1 MNLSIDPVLL
11 LNIIL
16 CFFILV
22 LGLWEYQ
29 RSRAALALYIGIAFG
44 LFGITHLMLLLGLGI
59 SMTPL
64 LISIRLIAYLLVI
77 AGLIRAVSLK
87 KRA

>member
-1 MNLSIDPVLL
+1 MNLGIDPVLL

-22 LGLWEYQ
+22 MGLWEYQ

-44 LFGITHLMLLLGLGI
+44 LFGISHLILLLGLGTG
-59 SMTPL
+59 MTPL

-77 AGLIRAVSLK
+77 AGLFQAISLK

>member
-1 MNLSIDPVLL
+1 MDPSIDPVLL

-16 CFFILV
+16 CLFILV
-22 LGLWEYQ
+22 MGLWEYQ

-44 LFGITHLMLLLGLGI
+44 LFGISHLMLLLGLGI
-59 SMTPL
+59 GMTPL

-77 AGLIRAVSLK
+77 AGLFHAISLK